1 MQLDV
6 VHRAGQLTEDLHQY
20 RTAARDLLERA
31 RALLPV
37 GHGGTN
43 DSWFAGGQ
51 GRAAREL
58 LEHPH
63 TSQLY
68 VDWIVKVRE
77 LRAIYD
83 RLGTPRALR
92 MVGGAGEPRTELEP
106 DIELRIT
113 LYLAANRLSPN
124 AHATNLVAVWRAQAA

>member
-1 MQLDV
+1 MDLD
-6 VHRAGQLTEDLHQY
+6 VHRAGQLTADLHEY

-31 RALLPV
+31 RALLPASA
-37 GHGGTN
+37 GGTN
-43 DSWFAGGQ
+43 DSWFAGGH
-51 GRAAREL
+51 GREAREL

-83 RLGTPRALR
+83 RLQTPPSLR
-92 MVGGAGEPRTELEP
+92 MVAGAGEPRTELEP
-106 DIELRIT
+106 DVELRIA